1 MNANDLL
8 RLIRG
13 PEQQES
19 TNPAAQNDLISW
31 LQTQRRDGK
40 VALYAS
46 ATHGMASVLVHS
58 VLVKTSK
65 LAGGLR
71 GIADWQ
77 GNPYDSPSCSLVTGG
92 NQSAQVEMFYPW
104 RERQPAPLIG
114 AIQLVFARTFD
125 ARLGGRTYFELSQ
138 DLTLAHGLHWLEE
151 KQAWCRFDE
160 NGEVVA
166 MAGVEHAGNGD
177 HGAAAQ
183 LVWVDHDLLQRHMS
197 ASGTSL
203 VQMFDAIPIPS
214 GLPTSE
220 HPAGEEVGNFES
232 GLIYRSGMSGAGG
245 YARGVYLLG
254 PDQTAQERGMAEAS
268 ADDTPKEYETFTIL
282 DWKNEKVVE
291 CSSSPDAQASYFQKD
306 SPLPFQT
313 SPVFFRPDVLDR
325 YKADPDKYQLSHRSI
340 TCRHAWSLQSYDVN
354 AAGQVHTY
362 IRYLGYLPIAE
373 QRYWKAF
380 NEPPKGGIS
389 ERSFKT
395 DFEGSWDVE
404 PDNLDA
410 LKSTLNELA
419 RSNHPWF
426 QLKQPSLIEQLHYP
440 LTASN
445 KIWDDTLID
454 MVKAVTESLV
464 KDELKKIAVA
474 AGAKGDPTMGSIK
487 WLREA
492 LIAKGTDEDQAETL
506 VKPFGELQFFRTRLA
521 AHAGGAGAAQLR
533 QDLLK
538 EYGTPRQH
546 IDSLAGRLS
555 ASLKDIP
562 MILGAQRLR

>member
-1 MNANDLL
+1 MNAEDLL
-8 RLIRG
+8 GLTRTTERQSAI
-13 PEQQES
+13 S
-19 TNPAAQNDLISW
+19 SAAPNVDLIAL
-31 LQTQRRDGK
+31 LQGQRRSGR

-46 ATHGMASVLVHS
+46 AMHGMISMLVHS
-58 VLVKTSK
+58 VLVETSK
-65 LAGGLR
+65 LAGDLQ
-71 GIADWQ
+71 GIVDWE

-92 NQSAQVEMFYPW
+92 GQPARVEMFRPW

-114 AIQLVFARTFD
+114 AAQLVFARAFD

-138 DLTLAHGLHWLEE
+138 DLAMAHDLHWLEE

-160 NGEVVA
+160 SGEVVA
-166 MAGVEHAGNGD
+166 LAGVECVGNED
-177 HGAAAQ
+177 HGASAQ
-183 LVWVDHDLLQRHMS
+183 LVWVDYDLLQRHMS

-203 VQMFDAIPIPS
+203 VQMFDAIPIPAGLSS
-214 GLPTSE
+214 GHSE
-220 HPAGEEVGNFES
+220 GEEGGDLES
-232 GLIYRSGMSGAGG
+232 GVIYRCGMSAAGG
-245 YARGVYLLG
+245 YARGVYFIG
-254 PDQTAQERGMAEAS
+254 PDQTAQERGIAEAS
-268 ADDTPKEYETFTIL
+268 IDDAPKEYETFTIL
-282 DWKNEKVVE
+282 DWKNGNVVE

-325 YKADPDKYQLSHRSI
+325 YKADPDKYQLRHRSI

-380 NEPPKGGIS
+380 NEAPKGTIS
-389 ERSFKT
+389 DRAIKT

-404 PDNLDA
+404 PDSLDS
-410 LKSTLNELA
+410 LKATLRGLSG
-419 RSNHPWF
+419 SNQFWF
-426 QLKQPSLIEQLHYP
+426 QLKQPTLIDQLHYP

-445 KIWDDTLID
+445 KIWDDMLID
-454 MVKAVTESLV
+454 MNKVINESLV

-492 LIAKGTDEDQAETL
+492 LIARGTDVDQADAL
-506 VKPFGELQFFRTRLA
+506 VKPLGDLQFFRTRLS
-521 AHAGGAGAAQLR
+521 AHAGGAGAAQVR
-533 QDLLK
+533 QNLLK
-538 EYGTPRQH
+538 EHGTPRQH
-546 IDSLAGRLS
+546 IDSLAGRLN
-555 ASLKDIP
+555 AALKDVLS
-562 MILGAQRLR
+562 ILRA